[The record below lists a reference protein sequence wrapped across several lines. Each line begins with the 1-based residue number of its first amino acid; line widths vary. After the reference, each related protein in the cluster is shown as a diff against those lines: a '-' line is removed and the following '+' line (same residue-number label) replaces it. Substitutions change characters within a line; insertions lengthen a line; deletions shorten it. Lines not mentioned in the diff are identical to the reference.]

1 LKFKRTY
8 TLAVI
13 APKTL
18 KIREALTTDAMG
30 RGDDPVIAEQ
40 SSSADMDA
48 ILPQGNAVWLGSH
61 IRRQPAG
68 LACTQ
73 GHDDQEDGKE
83 EELSL

>member
-1 LKFKRTY
+1 
-8 TLAVI
+8 
-13 APKTL
+13 
-18 KIREALTTDAMG
+18 MG
-30 RGDDPVIAEQ
+30 CGDDPVIAEQ

-83 EELSL
+83 EELSLWLNPTHDFLDLNWKVLLPAGGPL